1 MQSTGSL
8 KFSPPTIAAQC
19 SKHSQVSECLIWH
32 KLRRNGYSRLLKVL
46 AEVLKLKKRWRP
58 SVCQHQIWFLNY
70 KIDRFTRIHIF
81 HVPLNPKLPEFFC
94 FVFSFL
100 HFIFRAKTRIHIPH
114 LSIQSCPQFSHSQ
127 SISAGWH
134 VVVLFKREPRLNILN
149 MGSTALCEYSTAL
162 RARPIFWKIPTFYL
176 QHSSLTPLHVKCSPI
191 EISPRAL
198 QFLASVPNIQ
208 IYCIVPPEHRNT
220 TWENCW
226 ME

>member
-1 MQSTGSL
+1 MALFRLPASDL
-8 KFSPPTIAAQC
+8 I
-19 SKHSQVSECLIWH
+19 SEL
-32 KLRRNGYSRLLKVL
+32 
-46 AEVLKLKKRWRP
+46 
-58 SVCQHQIWFLNY
+58 QIWS
-70 KIDRFTRIHIF
+70 IHSHPHF
-81 HVPLNPKLPEFFC
+81 PCTSQSKVARVLLFC
-94 FVFSFL
+94 L
-100 HFIFRAKTRIHIPH
+100 FIFTFYISCINSHHIPH

-208 IYCIVPPEHRNT
+208 IYCIVPP
-220 TWENCW
+220 
-226 ME
+226 